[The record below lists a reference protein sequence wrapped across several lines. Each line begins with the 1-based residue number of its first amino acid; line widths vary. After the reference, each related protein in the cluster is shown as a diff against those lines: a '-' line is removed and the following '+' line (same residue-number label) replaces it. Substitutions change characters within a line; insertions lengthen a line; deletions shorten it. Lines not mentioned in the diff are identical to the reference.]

1 MKIDFVTQFKNV
13 TFLKQKKDNFSSQKQ
28 KDSKDKLLYYTLGGL
43 ALAVAGA
50 VLYNKKAGS
59 NKTFLI
65 KTNTYQDLRQSVSSR
80 QMEEIEQR
88 AAVLDNY
95 KLINELEVSHD
106 KDIFKRLAAVMHLN
120 KLESVDCPRL
130 ITTNAPD
137 GKLNDICNFF
147 QSEFKFSSKNLKYD
161 NNISELIKS
170 IDKQSKPVEKN
181 TGVCVSINNFDQFL
195 KDLNK
200 DEELKQK
207 FFDILEQSNNNIIF
221 IGNVSSKDSVVL
233 NNQIFLP
240 FKL

>member
-1 MKIDFVTQFKNV
+1 
-13 TFLKQKKDNFSSQKQ
+13 
-28 KDSKDKLLYYTLGGL
+28 
-43 ALAVAGA
+43 
-50 VLYNKKAGS
+50 
-59 NKTFLI
+59 
-65 KTNTYQDLRQSVSSR
+65 
-80 QMEEIEQR
+80 
-88 AAVLDNY
+88 
-95 KLINELEVSHD
+95 
-106 KDIFKRLAAVMHLN
+106 MHLN
-120 KLESVDCPRL
+120 KLESVECPKL

-137 GKLNDICNFF
+137 EKLNDICNFF

-170 IDKQSKPVEKN
+170 IDKQCKPVEKN
-181 TGVCVSINNFDQFL
+181 AGVCVSINNFDQFL

-200 DEELKQK
+200 DEEIKQK

>member
-1 MKIDFVTQFKNV
+1 MKIDFVTQWKDVIFQ
-13 TFLKQKKDNFSSQKQ
+13 KQKKDNFSSQKQ
-28 KDSKDKLLYYTLGGL
+28 KDNRDKLLYYTLGGL
-43 ALAVAGA
+43 ALAAAGA

-80 QMEEIEQR
+80 QMEEIEQK

-95 KLINELEVSHD
+95 QLINELEVSHD

-120 KLESVDCPRL
+120 KLESVECPKL

-137 GKLNDICNFF
+137 EKLNDICNFF

-170 IDKQSKPVEKN
+170 IDKQCKPGEKN
-181 TGVCVSINNFDQFL
+181 AGVCVSINNFDQFL